1 MRLHLKSILL
11 AFVIGL
17 GLLSHN
23 SFAQLISAGG
33 NQSLAVCNSHLAN
46 AWGYNYQGQ
55 VGNGTSQNSIIPPTQ
70 ISGLNDVIAVAGGDV
85 HSLALKADGTVWAW
99 GDNTLGQLGNGTL
112 VSSNVP
118 LQVNLIGPA
127 IAIEG
132 GGDHSMALLEDGTV
146 WTWGY
151 NSNGQLGNGSI
162 AFISLTP
169 VQATG
174 LTGVIAIS
182 GGYLHSLAL
191 KNDGT
196 VWAWGRNSE
205 GQLGTGN
212 TVESNVP
219 VQVIGL
225 SGIVS
230 IAGAPYH
237 SLAVK
242 NDGTAWAWGYNST
255 GQLGIGNI
263 SEIITPMQMI
273 GISGVV
279 AAAGGDLHSMV
290 LKNDGHVW
298 ATGNNY
304 FGQLGIGNTMNSNV
318 LMQVSGL
325 KDVTSISCGWIH
337 SLAVRNDNSVWTWG
351 DNTYGQLGMD
361 SITYSNLPL
370 ELSGVCRILTG
381 IKEPKEQKDGSIFPN
396 PFSTNTTLNFER
408 NVKSGTLIIFNTQG
422 QLVKQIPAISGE
434 TFNLERENT
443 FDSGVYIIQ
452 LMEENTITFKKKLL
466 ISDN

>member
-1 MRLHLKSILL
+1 MRLHLKSLSFSIS
-11 AFVIGL
+11 IGL
-17 GLLSHN
+17 GMIFQN

-33 NQSLAVCNSHLAN
+33 NQSLAVCNTNLAN

-55 VGNGTSQNSIIPPTQ
+55 VGNGSSQNSVIPPTQ
-70 ISGLNDVIAVAGGDV
+70 ISGLEGVIAVAGGDV

-99 GDNTLGQLGNGTL
+99 GDNTLGQLGNGTV

-118 LQVNLIGPA
+118 IQVNLLSPA

-162 AFISLTP
+162 PFASLTP

-212 TVESNVP
+212 TIESNVP
-219 VQVIGL
+219 VQVVGL
-225 SGIVS
+225 SGVVS
-230 IAGAPYH
+230 IAGAPYY

-255 GQLGIGNI
+255 GQLGIGNTTDI
-263 SEIITPMQMI
+263 NTPMQMI
-273 GISGVV
+273 EISGVV
-279 AAAGGDLHSMV
+279 AIAGGNRHSMV
-290 LKNDGHVW
+290 LKNDGNVW
-298 ATGNNY
+298 ATGDNY
-304 FGQLGIGNTMNSNV
+304 FGQLGNGSNTNTNV
-318 LMQVSGL
+318 FMQVSGL
-325 KDVTSISCGWIH
+325 KDITSISCGWIH
-337 SLAVRNDNSVWTWG
+337 SLAVSKDQSVWTWG

-361 SITYSNLPL
+361 SITNSNIPL
-370 ELSGVCRILTG
+370 QLSGVCQILTN
-381 IKEPKEQKDGSIFPN
+381 INEPKEQNDGIIFPN
-396 PFSTNTTLNFER
+396 PFSTNTTLKFNR
-408 NVKSGTLIIFNTQG
+408 IVKHGNVFIYTTQG
-422 QLVKQIPAISGE
+422 QLVKHYSNISGE
-434 TFNLERENT
+434 TFNLERENA
-443 FDSGVYIIQ
+443 FISGLYIIK
-452 LMEENTITFKKKLL
+452 LMEDNKIIFTKKLA